1 MMMTRKCVLGS
12 FGVTAVVLLGGCA
25 GQTEMDSMRAD
36 LARTHEMT
44 RALQQDTTS
53 LRRDTQQ
60 ATQAAN
66 AAAQSARE
74 AAAEARAA
82 RESAQLA
89 AEKAERIQRSSLRK

>member
-1 MMMTRKCVLGS
+1 MTTRKGLLGS
-12 FGVTAVVLLGGCA
+12 LAIAAVVLLGGCA
-25 GQTEMDSMRAD
+25 GQTEMDSLRAD
-36 LARTHEMT
+36 LDRTQEMT
-44 RALQQDTTS
+44 RALQQDATS